1 MELRT
6 EEKRILRKKF
16 NAKDELWR
24 IEAVIH
30 DGNWYDFD
38 KWKRVAKVKDEQT
51 LLDYIEAN
59 QDILIKSEQDS
70 YRVGYD
76 EIVRWYAQ
84 EGLDTKESIV
94 PNNFPPK
101 LWGNTTE
108 TDVFL
113 NAPRRRAGTVS
124 FQADS
129 DEILKRCEEILKGT
143 GKIMPDVGGRHR
155 AFGLSAAHMKN
166 LLSKG
171 LTESEFESLDLKTR
185 SILLQRELVDLP
197 SDWLAEALTFYANTF
212 APSILK
218 SSMSTI
224 SIYLP
229 DRHDI
234 HSQIVIWVITAM
246 KKFNE
251 DASVP
256 FSGYL
261 SSVLRHWPYDLP
273 NEYLGKD
280 LAKFQRDKKRAI
292 DEAQSGEYEGQ
303 EVPVEVLMDIMKM
316 DKKEYLGLNSE
327 HENWLATK
335 NATTLTWEDSAN
347 EKKGELLG
355 QGNSS
360 EVDYSTLAKI
370 SLAAVKAG
378 VDTADWDSTEY
389 LISNIDESDIPAEIS
404 EVLSPEYLAYF
415 AHYLGINHE

>member
-1 MELRT
+1 MEARR
-6 EEKRILRKKF
+6 EENRLVKKNF
-16 NAKDELWR
+16 NSQDEIWR

-30 DGNWYDFD
+30 DGNWYDIE
-38 KWKRVAKVKDEQT
+38 KWMKVAKVKDKQT
-51 LLDYIEAN
+51 LLDYIEN
-59 QDILIKSEQDS
+59 NKDVLIESGLGS
-70 YRVGYD
+70 YRVGHD
-76 EIVRWYAQ
+76 EILRWYEQ
-84 EGLDTKESIV
+84 EDIDVEESIV

-113 NAPRRRAGTVS
+113 NASRRRTGTVS
-124 FQADS
+124 FNAEN
-129 DEILKRCEEILKGT
+129 DELLERCAEILKGI
-143 GKIMPDVGGRHR
+143 GKIMPDTGGRHR

-171 LTESEFESLDLKTR
+171 LTEAEFKSLDIKTR

-197 SDWLAEALTFYANTF
+197 PEWLAEALTFYAGTF

-229 DRHDI
+229 DKHDI
-234 HSQIVIWVITAM
+234 RSQIVIWVITAM

-251 DASVP
+251 QASVP

-273 NEYLGKD
+273 NEHLGKD
-280 LAKFQRDKKRAI
+280 LAKFQRDRKKAI
-292 DEAQSGEYEGQ
+292 DEAQEEEYEG
-303 EVPVEVLMDIMKM
+303 ENVPVEVLADLMDMSKQ
-316 DKKEYLGLNSE
+316 EYIDLNSE
-327 HENWLATK
+327 HENWLAAK

-347 EKKGELLG
+347 EKKGQLLG
-355 QGNSS
+355 HETSA
-360 EVDYSTLAKI
+360 EVDLVKLAKI

-378 VDTADWDSTEY
+378 VDTGDWKSSEI
-389 LISNIDESDIPAEIS
+389 LISQIDESEINSNIS
-404 EVLSPEYLAYF
+404 EMLSQEFLVHF
-415 AHYLGINHE
+415 AKHMGL